1 MFTKRLPRNGEKYF
15 YIDEN
20 CDVVQSFWFN
30 CLKDRQRLKNKNIF
44 ISYREAKLNT
54 LSHFKNKNIKKL

>member
-20 CDVVQSFWFN
+20 CDVVQSFG
-30 CLKDRQRLKNKNIF
+30 LIV
-44 ISYREAKLNT
+44 
-54 LSHFKNKNIKKL
+54 

>member
-54 LSHFKNKNIKKL
+54 QSHFKNKNIKKL